1 MKECPNCHAEMGANV
16 NFCTNCGTDLR
27 QVAVSEEKPA
37 PAAPEPKAAPVQEAE
52 VKAESQADS
61 QASGQVKNVPSSG
74 QVKNVL
80 SSGQAKNVLSTY
92 WQWLLHAWKKPAEAV
107 GAEKWYGLTTLI
119 LEDLLFILA
128 GLTGMNK
135 LASSLIT
142 KYPYFSSIITELK
155 SSFSSYIMIGVVLG
169 QVVVLAINYFA
180 MKRFAK
186 SEFDF
191 LGYLNRYAHLSAY
204 SLILN
209 VLFWLFALTGS
220 LVLQEIA
227 LGMTAVVGF
236 LALIYVLLEEKAE
249 KIDQMQFALVISII
263 VLIIVMIVVNM
274 FFKEFVSKIAS
285 VANQEINSLLG
296 NSY

>member
-1 MKECPNCHAEMGANV
+1 MMKECPNCHAEMGANV

-52 VKAESQADS
+52 VKAESQA
-61 QASGQVKNVPSSG
+61 
-74 QVKNVL
+74 
-80 SSGQAKNVLSTY
+80 SGQAKNVLSTY

-107 GAEKWYGLTTLI
+107 AAEKWYGLTTLI

-142 KYPYFSSIITELK
+142 KYPYFSSVITELK
-155 SSFSSYIMIGVVLG
+155 SSFSSYVIISVVLG

-274 FFKEFVSKIAS
+274 FFKEFASKIAS
-285 VANQEINSLLG
+285 VTNQEVNSLV
-296 NSY
+296 NSLFGSSY

>member
-1 MKECPNCHAEMGANV
+1 MMKECPNCHAEMRADV

-52 VKAESQADS
+52 VKAEGQADS
-61 QASGQVKNVPSSG
+61 QASGQ
-74 QVKNVL
+74 
-80 SSGQAKNVLSTY
+80 AKKVLSTY

-142 KYPYFSSIITELK
+142 KYPYFSSVITELK
-155 SSFSSYIMIGVVLG
+155 SSFSSYVIISVVLG

-285 VANQEINSLLG
+285 VTNQEVNSLVNSLLG

>member
-1 MKECPNCHAEMGANV
+1 MMKECPNCHAEMGANV

-52 VKAESQADS
+52 VKAEGQADS
-61 QASGQVKNVPSSG
+61 QASGQ
-74 QVKNVL
+74 
-80 SSGQAKNVLSTY
+80 AKKVLSTY

-142 KYPYFSSIITELK
+142 KYPYFSSVITELK
-155 SSFSSYIMIGVVLG
+155 SSFSSYVIISVVLG

-285 VANQEINSLLG
+285 VTNQEINSLLG

>member
-52 VKAESQADS
+52 VKAESQA
-61 QASGQVKNVPSSG
+61 
-74 QVKNVL
+74 
-80 SSGQAKNVLSTY
+80 SGQAKNVLSTY

-107 GAEKWYGLTTLI
+107 AAEKWYGLTTLI

-142 KYPYFSSIITELK
+142 KYPYFSSVITELK
-155 SSFSSYIMIGVVLG
+155 SSFSSYVIISVVLG

-274 FFKEFVSKIAS
+274 FFKEFASKIAS
-285 VANQEINSLLG
+285 VTNQEVNSLV
-296 NSY
+296 NSQFGSSY

>member
-1 MKECPNCHAEMGANV
+1 MKECPNCHAEMRADV
-16 NFCTNCGTDLR
+16 NFCTSCGTDLR

-61 QASGQVKNVPSSG
+61 QASGQVKNV
-74 QVKNVL
+74 L

-107 GAEKWYGLTTLI
+107 AAEKWYGLTTLI

-142 KYPYFSSIITELK
+142 KYPYFSSVINELK
-155 SSFSSYIMIGVVLG
+155 SSFSSYVIISVVLG

-285 VANQEINSLLG
+285 VTNQEINSLLG

>member
-1 MKECPNCHAEMGANV
+1 MRECPNCHAEMGADV

-52 VKAESQADS
+52 VKAEGQADS
-61 QASGQVKNVPSSG
+61 QASGQ
-74 QVKNVL
+74 
-80 SSGQAKNVLSTY
+80 AENVLSTY
-92 WQWLLHAWKKPAEAV
+92 WQWLLHAWKKPAETVA
-107 GAEKWYGLTTLI
+107 AEKWYGLTTLI
-119 LEDLLFILA
+119 LEDLFFILA
-128 GLTGMNK
+128 ELVGMNN
-135 LASSLIT
+135 LARSLEIS
-142 KYPYFSSIITELK
+142 YPSFLSIITELK
-155 SSFSSYIMIGVVLG
+155 SSFSSYVIISVVLG

-191 LGYLNRYAHLSAY
+191 VGYLNRYAHLSAY

-220 LVLQEIA
+220 LGLQGIVLN
-227 LGMTAVVGF
+227 MTAVVGF

-263 VLIIVMIVVNM
+263 VLIVVMIVVKM
-274 FFKEFVSKIAS
+274 FFKEFAYEIAS
-285 VANQEINSLLG
+285 IADQLVNSLLG
-296 NSY
+296 SHSY